1 MGWDPASYFPLA
13 GSSPIR
19 PRDWGAIEETVRL
32 EEEDKDPLCLF
43 LPVFQY
49 RFFSPQQQFIPFS
62 CHTSRMM
69 RSTQGHQDQLDHTLF
84 SEVWI
89 SDLQGALTS
98 FLVTKTPNLFLLFLL
113 LSLWEHLPSPQKV
126 LWHSTILV
134 SECKGQSRA
143 EVPKLLCT
151 L

>member
-1 MGWDPASYFPLA
+1 MASAPHPPFYTWLGGTNLGWDPASYFPLA

-32 EEEDKDPLCLF
+32 EEEDKDPLCL
-43 LPVFQY
+43 LLSVFQY
-49 RFFSPQQQFIPFS
+49 QLFSPQQQSIPFS

-89 SDLQGALTS
+89 SDPQGALTS
-98 FLVTKTPNLFLLFLL
+98 FLVMKTPNLFLLFLL
-113 LSLWEHLPSPQKV
+113 LSL
-126 LWHSTILV
+126 
-134 SECKGQSRA
+134 
-143 EVPKLLCT
+143 
-151 L
+151 